1 MKGLILYG
9 TVYGSTERYARE
21 LSRRTGWEAASYD
34 RIKTLAGYD
43 IVVHMG
49 GLYAGGIKGL
59 KTTLRHLPDTA
70 RLIVVT
76 VGLADPDIPE
86 NGRNLK
92 NALERQLPESVRSRT
107 RRFHLRGAIDYE
119 KLHLSHKMMMGM
131 LVRSI
136 QSKPAEQWSDE
147 DLLIVQ
153 TYNQKVDFVNLEAL
167 DTVAEAMQQLC

>member
-21 LSRRTGWEAASYD
+21 LSRRTGWEAVSYD
-34 RIKTLAGYD
+34 RIKSLAGYD
-43 IVVHMG
+43 TVVHMG

-119 KLHLSHKMMMGM
+119 KLHLSHKMMVA
-131 LVRSI
+131 LLIRSI
-136 QSKPAEQWSDE
+136 KARPSEQWSDE
-147 DLLIVQ
+147 DRMIVQ
-153 TYNQKVDFVNLEAL
+153 TYNQKVDFVNFEDLRMI
-167 DTVAEAMQQLC
+167 TEAMRQVL